1 MKIMQVKK
9 AALLFFSYAV
19 IFFTATVLLALV
31 PRTFSQSD
39 NKITVSP
46 AVVDKRVRPGSEV
59 SFSVKITN
67 NRGEPKT
74 YYVFPSTFTAGGDES
89 GKPVFEDTA
98 VGPSSMINWFKFP
111 VPSVALAPGERK
123 EIPVTITVPASVDG
137 GGYYGA
143 IIFSEQ
149 NPQAGDKRFVVGV
162 TEEVGTLVLLSIE
175 GLVREEGRALDVTPQ
190 TTVFTGLPVTMNM
203 RFENTGNV
211 HLKPTGLIEV
221 FNLFGEKEAA
231 LQINPGFNSTL
242 PKSIRKYE
250 VLWNPEKYFGLIPRM
265 GLYRA
270 EPVVLY
276 GATGITQK
284 MPSFTFYLLPK
295 KFVGTFVGGFVLFCL
310 VVYGFLRYYRASV
323 IKTYSRKKK

>member
-1 MKIMQVKK
+1 MKSKI
-9 AALLFFSYAV
+9 
-19 IFFTATVLLALV
+19 IHATVLVISYILVFFSTSFLLAYFQK
-31 PRTFSQSD
+31 TYSQVDS
-39 NKITVSP
+39 KITVSP
-46 AVVDKRVRPGSEV
+46 AVVDKRVRPGNKV

-67 NRGEPKT
+67 NRPDPKT
-74 YYVFPSTFTAGGDES
+74 YYVFASTFSATGDES
-89 GKPVFEDTA
+89 GKPAFQDT
-98 VGPSSMINWFKFP
+98 VTGPTSMINWFEFP
-111 VPSVALAPGERK
+111 IKSVALSPGERK
-123 EIPVTITVPASVDG
+123 EIPVTVSVPASVDA

-149 NPQAGDKRFVVGV
+149 NPAIDKRFVVGV

-175 GLVREEGRALDVTPQ
+175 GLVKEEGKPLDVTAAS
-190 TTVFTGLPVTMNM
+190 TVFTSLPVTMNM

-211 HLKPTGLIEV
+211 HLKPTGLVEV
-221 FNLFGEKEAA
+221 FNVLGEKEAT

-250 VLWNPEKYFGLIPRM
+250 ILWNPEKYFGLIPRM

-276 GATGITQK
+276 GTTGVTQK

-295 KFVGTFVGGFVLFCL
+295 KFVGTFVGGFVIFCL
-310 VVYGFLRYYRASV
+310 VVYGFLRYYRSSV
-323 IKTYSRKKK
+323 IKTYSKKRK